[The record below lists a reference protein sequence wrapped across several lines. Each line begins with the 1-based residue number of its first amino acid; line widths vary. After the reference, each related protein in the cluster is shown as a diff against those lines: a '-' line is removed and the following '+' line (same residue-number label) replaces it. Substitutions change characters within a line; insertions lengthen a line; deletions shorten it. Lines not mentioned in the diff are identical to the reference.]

1 MPSGSISLRKQS
13 LANNEQNSMNENP
26 RLPSALIVIL
36 IILSPQAVSN
46 EHLSY
51 EVEILSPQ
59 PSEQYFE
66 NVDIQFRLKAKAKD
80 FRDIDIHK
88 KILWRI
94 TNRMTR
100 KTNTLSGNEVST
112 SFEEGIYDIEV
123 FFVDSS
129 GVDSILAQSG
139 FGVLNKP
146 ELSLIVTKRRNGG
159 LWFISSYE
167 SQLIWN
173 GAGSE
178 VEIYHK
184 KACGEGFTKR
194 RNCEAGLR
202 KIYTGKN
209 TGRFSIPYHKDDYF
223 QVCNLG
229 SVSPS
234 RNFGLLSVG
243 KPNDSCS
250 SPVTVPRQ

>member
-1 MPSGSISLRKQS
+1 
-13 LANNEQNSMNENP
+13 MNGNR

-36 IILSPQAVSN
+36 IILSSQAVSD
-46 EHLSY
+46 EHLNHK
-51 EVEILSPQ
+51 VEILFPQ

-66 NVDIQFRLKAKAKD
+66 NVDIQFQIRAKD
-80 FRDIDIHK
+80 SRVSDTHK

-100 KTNTLSGNEVST
+100 KTITLSGSDFSK
-112 SFEEGIYDIEV
+112 SFKEGIYDIEV
-123 FFVDSS
+123 IFIDSN
-129 GVDSILAQSG
+129 GAYSILAQSA

-146 ELSLIVTKRRNGG
+146 ELSLVVTRIKNSG

-167 SQLIWN
+167 SQLVWK
-173 GAGSE
+173 GAGGE

-184 KACGEGFTKR
+184 KACGEGFTR
-194 RNCEAGLR
+194 RQNCEAGFR

-209 TGRFSIPYHKDDYF
+209 TGSFSIPYHKDDYF

-229 SVSPS
+229 SISPS
-234 RNFGLLSVG
+234 RKFGLLRIV
-243 KPNDSCS
+243 KANDSCS
-250 SPVTVPRQ
+250 SPVIVPRQ

>member
-1 MPSGSISLRKQS
+1 MNGNRRLR
-13 LANNEQNSMNENP
+13 
-26 RLPSALIVIL
+26 SALIVIL
-36 IILSPQAVSN
+36 ITLSSQALSN
-46 EHLSY
+46 EHLSHK
-51 EVEILSPQ
+51 VEILSPQ

-66 NVDIQFRLKAKAKD
+66 NVDIQFQIKAND
-80 FRDIDIHK
+80 SRVSNIHR

-100 KTNTLSGNEVST
+100 KANTLSGSEVSA

-123 FFVDSS
+123 IFVDSS
-129 GVDSILAQSG
+129 GVYSILAQSA

-146 ELSLIVTKRRNGG
+146 ELSLIVTKRKKGV
-159 LWFISSYE
+159 LWLISSYE
-167 SQLIWN
+167 SQLIWK

-184 KACGEGFTKR
+184 KACGEGFTR
-194 RNCEAGLR
+194 RQSCEAGFR

-209 TGRFSIPYHKDDYF
+209 TGSFSIPYHKDDYF

-229 SVSPS
+229 SISSS
-234 RNFGLLSVG
+234 RKFGLLRVI
-243 KPNDSCS
+243 KANDSCS
-250 SPVTVPRQ
+250 SPVIVPRQ